1 MNSLATYPCAV
12 GEYTTRVLE
21 AGSGEN
27 FMVFVHGVGS
37 HAWWW
42 RNNLLPLADAGF
54 HVYALDLPG
63 HGFGPKGVNSSAHT
77 VDSYADFARSFVEEL
92 PSGRLVLVGHSLGGH
107 VVAQLTA
114 AQTVAVAGLVLVAPT
129 GIAPVGEAAREAT
142 RKRQSDTSLDAIRTK
157 LRFAIHD
164 PQLVTEEWVYE
175 DHRINNSP
183 GAVESLRQIAAH
195 IGDSLD
201 DNVVGGRLAPLTQS
215 IPTLLVW
222 GRDDMSVTL
231 DSGREA
237 RRVLPAAQMA
247 VIDATAHVPSF
258 EAPDLFNAIVIDFLR
273 GRRFVAPGVR
283 WE

>member
-1 MNSLATYPCAV
+1 MSSLAIYPCAV
-12 GEYTTRVLE
+12 GDDTTRVLE
-21 AGSGEN
+21 AGAGEN
-27 FMVFVHGVGS
+27 LMVFVHGVGS
-37 HAWWW
+37 HAGWW
-42 RNNLLPLADAGF
+42 RNNLVPLADEGF

-63 HGFGPKGVNSSAHT
+63 HGFGPKGVNAPAHT
-77 VDSYADFARSFVEEL
+77 VDSYVDFVRRFVREL
-92 PSGRLVLVGHSLGGH
+92 PSRRLILVGHSLGGH
-107 VVAQLTA
+107 VVAQLAA
-114 AQTVAVAGLVLVAPT
+114 AQPFALAGLVLVAPT
-129 GIAPVGEAAREAT
+129 GIAPVGEAAREST
-142 RKRQSDTSLDAIRTK
+142 RKRQSDTSLDAIRAK

-175 DHRINNSP
+175 DHMINNSP

-201 DNVVGGRLAPLTQS
+201 DNVVGGRLAPLTES
-215 IPTLLVW
+215 IPTMLVW
-222 GRDDMSVTL
+222 GRDDRSVTL

-273 GRRFVAPGVR
+273 GRRFAAPGVS